1 METMTLN
8 RRVHFLI
15 DPEQYAALEALA
27 RRRRKATGENMTLGT
42 LLREAVADYLVKHRE
57 STGTRTRPRPSR

>member
-15 DPEQYAALEALA
+15 DPERFAALEDLA
-27 RRRRKATGENMTLGT
+27 RQRRKSTGENTTLGI
-42 LLREAVADYLVKHRE
+42 LLREAVDEYLK
-57 STGTRTRPRPSR
+57 TRQAGIEPRPRRRKVS